1 MTITALTRTCFAV
14 TADSMADVVG
24 IIRDTGFVEVPCD
37 PKYVSKRWKNGTTH
51 ITLHHTMEVRVSGNG
66 GIIYHHIINRFH
78 TAIRSYRG

>member
-14 TADSMADVVG
+14 TEDSMAVVSS

-37 PKYVSKRWKNGTTH
+37 QKYAAKRWKNHATH
-51 ITLHHTMEVRVSGNG
+51 VTLYHTMQVRVSGNG
-66 GIIYHHIINRFH
+66 GIVYHRVVNRFH